1 MTGYFLKPCNSCRYI
16 KVEGDLSN
24 YATKA
29 DKKNKQELIHHLFP
43 KKKLTYVT

>member
-16 KVEGDLSN
+16 KVEGDLPN

-29 DKKNKQELIHHLFP
+29 DKKKQTGVDTSSFS
-43 KKKLTYVT
+43 KKKS